1 MADAWFLSLILFL
14 LYIEED
20 GGARYMGGDGDMA
33 GDAGPPKILLV
44 NGFGALASAVGL
56 ASRPASGDPW
66 IVEGCFYL
74 VLLLLLLLGL
84 AQLFLYAAAA
94 TAGGAAAGRRV
105 RGLVAALSI
114 ATVALLLAPL
124 AIMAGCVFGLK

>member
-1 MADAWFLSLILFL
+1 MADAWFLPPILAL

-20 GGARYMGGDGDMA
+20 GGAGYMGGDGEMA

-66 IVEGCFYL
+66 IIEGCFYL

-94 TAGGAAAGRRV
+94 AGGAAAGRRI

-114 ATVALLLAPL
+114 ATAVLLLA
-124 AIMAGCVFGLK
+124 IITGCFFGLK